1 MVYHLTLFSTK
12 DRPTGWWL
20 NQLLWK
26 IWSWNWIISLGI
38 GVNIR
43 NTWNHHL
50 VSTSMIQI
58 WWGPKRMIP
67 KVVYPM
73 KNERYPEGQD
83 NELHSKRL
91 CQHVWW
97 CCYREIKIQFYPW
110 WAKWKLPRRSWVCE
124 LVNCVSIAFGI
135 IYIYIDIWVTCL
147 PFNHSEFKSS
157 FFLGEDPTSHE
168 AVANEIV
175 TSKKA
180 S

>member
-1 MVYHLTLFSTK
+1 MIVKLDHLPR
-12 DRPTGWWL
+12 DRGE
-20 NQLLWK
+20 QK
-26 IWSWNWIISLGI
+26 
-38 GVNIR
+38 NI
-43 NTWNHHL
+43 WNHHL

-73 KNERYPEGQD
+73 KNERYPKGQD
-83 NELHSKRL
+83 HELHSKRL

-135 IYIYIDIWVTCL
+135 VLVYIQCIYIYIWVTCL

-157 FFLGEDPTSHE
+157 FFGGGSHIAWSCCQRDRHVEKSKLGVH
-168 AVANEIV
+168 
-175 TSKKA
+175 
-180 S
+180 

>member
-1 MVYHLTLFSTK
+1 MVEPTPLKNMIVKLDHLPR
-12 DRPTGWWL
+12 DRGE
-20 NQLLWK
+20 QK
-26 IWSWNWIISLGI
+26 
-38 GVNIR
+38 NIR
-43 NTWNHHL
+43 NHHL

-73 KNERYPEGQD
+73 KIGRYPKGQD

-135 IYIYIDIWVTCL
+135 IWVYISGWRAYRLTIL
-147 PFNHSEFKSS
+147 NSS
-157 FFLGEDPTSHE
+157 RHFFGGEDPTSHE